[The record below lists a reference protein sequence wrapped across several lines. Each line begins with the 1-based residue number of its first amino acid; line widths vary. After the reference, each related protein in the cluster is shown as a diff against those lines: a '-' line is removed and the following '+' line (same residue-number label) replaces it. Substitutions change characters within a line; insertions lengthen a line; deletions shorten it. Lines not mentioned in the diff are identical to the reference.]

1 MINNKTQFINSI
13 AKDKELDR
21 DQEHL
26 NSIPALGQQW
36 NRTQT
41 LNYNSNHITEVIF
54 AVEWMDII
62 FDRFEY
68 RIQ

>member
-41 LNYNSNHITEVIF
+41 LNYNSNHITIF
-54 AVEWMDII
+54 ICSYSFIDDNNGDKMK
-62 FDRFEY
+62 
-68 RIQ
+68 